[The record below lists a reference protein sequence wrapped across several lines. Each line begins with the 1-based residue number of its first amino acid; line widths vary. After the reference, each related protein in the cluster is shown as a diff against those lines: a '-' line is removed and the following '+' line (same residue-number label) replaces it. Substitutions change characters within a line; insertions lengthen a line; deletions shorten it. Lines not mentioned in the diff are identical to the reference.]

1 PDTYEPIPPE
11 TIGRTRKIVLGKHAG
26 KSSVNLALK
35 EFGLKANKEQLNEIV
50 RRIKELGDKGKRVT
64 DADLQAIA
72 EAVLGIYREAK
83 VKLDELTVVSGN
95 KVTPTASVRLKVGDQ
110 DVTESG
116 IGVGPVDAA
125 INALRRAIAD
135 IADIELDEYRVE
147 AITGGTDALVEVWVK
162 LSKDGKTVTARG
174 AREDIIM
181 ASVEAMLEGINRLM

>member
-1 PDTYEPIPPE
+1 VI
-11 TIGRTRKIVLGKHAG
+11 
-26 KSSVNLALK
+26 
-35 EFGLKANKEQLNEIV
+35 
-50 RRIKELGDKGKRVT
+50 
-64 DADLQAIA
+64 
-72 EAVLGIYREAK
+72 
-83 VKLDELTVVSGN
+83 
-95 KVTPTASVRLKVGDQ
+95 
-110 DVTESG
+110 ESG

-181 ASVEAMLEGINRLM
+181 ASVEAMLEGINRLT